1 MIRHT
6 IATATLLLS
15 SVFLFSQEQI
25 SLSLEQATERAL
37 SHNLGVKS
45 SELGVSAAEKQ
56 LKSSI
61 AKGLPQIEGSVDYSY
76 FFDYEIDFS
85 FGGSSNNG
93 VDINYALFDDGD
105 KEIMKLLQSMSSS
118 EPIIMEGS
126 ANSKLQISQLLFS
139 GQYWVGIQTAKLAKL
154 LAEQQVEKNKTEIIE
169 SVSNVYFGIVILQ
182 ESIEILTKTSENLD
196 DTFIKT
202 AALVRAGIA
211 EETDTLQI
219 RMAQNSLSNSVKQ
232 LERSYDF
239 NNTMLKF
246 LLGIP
251 YETTVVLTEDAQ
263 NFIQEDAIQEKLTS
277 PFSVEDNID
286 YQVMESQV
294 GISKKM
300 VRLQQMA
307 YAPTLA
313 GFYQYNYKIL
323 STGLDMNPD
332 HVVGVSLQIPIFSSG
347 ARHFAVQEAKIKS
360 AQAELGKQLVAEQLT
375 MEMQQAQFNLKNA
388 YENFMLQKENIEL
401 AERIYTKTQQ
411 KYDYG
416 VASSFELT
424 QTNNSYLEAQSNYL
438 QAYMQLFQAKN
449 ALEKLSHS
457 L

>member
-1 MIRHT
+1 MIRHA
-6 IATATLLLS
+6 IATAALLFS

-25 SLSLEQATERAL
+25 SLSLAKATERAL

-61 AKGLPQIEGSVDYSY
+61 AKGLPQVEGSVDYSY
-76 FFDYEIDFS
+76 FFDYEINFS
-85 FGGSSNNG
+85 LGGGSNG
-93 VDINYALFDDGD
+93 GDINYALFDDGD

-126 ANSKLQISQLLFS
+126 AGAKLQVSQLLFS

-182 ESIEILTKTSENLD
+182 ESIEILTKTSKNLD

-251 YETTVVLTEDAQ
+251 YETTIILTEDAQ

-277 PFSVEDNID
+277 SFSVEDNID
-286 YQVMESQV
+286 YQVMKSQV
-294 GISKKM
+294 GISQKM

-307 YAPTLA
+307 YTPTLA
-313 GFYQYNYKIL
+313 GFYQYNHKIL

-332 HVVGVSLQIPIFSSG
+332 HIIGVSLQIPIFSSG

-360 AQAELGKQLVAEQLT
+360 AQAELGKQLVAEQVT

-388 YENFMLQKENIEL
+388 YENFVLQKENIEL

>member
-6 IATATLLLS
+6 IATAALLFS

-25 SLSLEQATERAL
+25 SLSLAQATERAL
-37 SHNLGVKS
+37 SHNLGIKS

-61 AKGLPQIEGSVDYSY
+61 AKGLPQVEGSVDYSY
-76 FFDYEIDFS
+76 FFDYEINFS
-85 FGGSSNNG
+85 LGGGSNG
-93 VDINYALFDDGD
+93 GDINYALFDDGD

-126 ANSKLQISQLLFS
+126 AGAKLQVSQLLFS

-154 LAEQQVEKNKTEIIE
+154 LAEQQVKKNKTEIIE

-182 ESIEILTKTSENLD
+182 ESIEILTKTSKNLD

-251 YETTVVLTEDAQ
+251 YETTIILTEDAQ

-277 PFSVEDNID
+277 SFSVENNID

-294 GISKKM
+294 GISQKM

-307 YAPTLA
+307 YTPTLA
-313 GFYQYNYKIL
+313 GFYQYNHKIL

-332 HVVGVSLQIPIFSSG
+332 HIIGVSLQIPIFSSG

>member
-1 MIRHT
+1 MIRHA
-6 IATATLLLS
+6 IATAALLFS

-25 SLSLEQATERAL
+25 SLSLAKATERAL
-37 SHNLGVKS
+37 SHKLGVKS

-61 AKGLPQIEGSVDYSY
+61 AKGLPQVEGSVDYSY
-76 FFDYEIDFS
+76 FFDYEINFS
-85 FGGSSNNG
+85 LGGGSNG
-93 VDINYALFDDGD
+93 GDINYALFDDGD

-126 ANSKLQISQLLFS
+126 AGAKLQVSQLLFS

-182 ESIEILTKTSENLD
+182 ESIEILTKTSKNLD

-251 YETTVVLTEDAQ
+251 YETTIILTEDAQ

-277 PFSVEDNID
+277 SFSVEDNID
-286 YQVMESQV
+286 YQVMKSQV
-294 GISKKM
+294 GISQKM

-307 YAPTLA
+307 YTPTLA
-313 GFYQYNYKIL
+313 GFYQYNHKIL

-332 HVVGVSLQIPIFSSG
+332 HIIGVSLQIPIFSSG

-360 AQAELGKQLVAEQLT
+360 AQAELGKQLVAEQVT

-388 YENFMLQKENIEL
+388 YENFVLQKENIEL